1 MAIGNNASSFG
12 AQAEWIRPKLEMLT
26 LVSSVLYKRINVRTD
41 VKPVSTR
48 PARIPLQPLTQ
59 GGMKIGAFDG
69 QDLGLGSAPVETFG
83 SLSCVSLLQ
92 PSQYTFL
99 SEWAND
105 ENVKSIQ
112 NFVTLTHEQAPKVFA
127 GFIDSLLALST
138 GANDLDAVVSTTT
151 NGVIVSNANGFQDQQ
166 PIDFWTALGG
176 TLLGSSIIQ
185 SVDIANNTIWL
196 TAAVP
201 AGVTT
206 GTLILAYG
214 SSGQAN
220 SGIMGLPA
228 YNVAGNLGNFMGIQ
242 RSTFPGKFSTPNINQ
257 GGKAMTPASVRALFA
272 QIILALGEERAN
284 SSDLVCHGN
293 VEAQAAWEN
302 IALNVQQIIMNQ
314 IKGDE
319 ITDMLTKR
327 APTIIAGREFL
338 VNVRAKPGRIDFLPL
353 KEWWRIETRKEDYIE
368 VEGQTAFP
376 AYGAS
381 GGIAS
386 SVLFYLAAVLQFG
399 TGQPRLNAYYSN
411 FAIPSGYFG
420 HV

>member
-1 MAIGNNASSFG
+1 M
-12 AQAEWIRPKLEMLT
+12 T
-26 LVSSVLYKRINVRTD
+26 SSVLYKRINVRTD

-59 GGMKIGAFDG
+59 GGMKVGAFDG

-99 SEWAND
+99 ADWAND

-127 GFIDSLLALST
+127 GFIDSLLALSDGSNT
-138 GANDLDAVVSTTT
+138 LDTVVSTTT
-151 NGVIVSNANGFQDQQ
+151 NGLVVSNANAFQDQQ
-166 PIDFWTALGG
+166 PIDLWTALGG

-201 AGVTT
+201 AGVTA
-206 GTLILAYG
+206 GTLVLASG

-220 SGIMGLPA
+220 SGIFGLPY

-242 RSTFPGKFSTPNINQ
+242 RSTFPGKFSTPNRNQ
-257 GGKAMTPASVRALFA
+257 GGKAMTPASVRVLFN

-284 SSDLVCHGN
+284 SAELVCHGN

-338 VNVRAKPGRIDFLPL
+338 VNPRAKPGRIDFLPL
-353 KEWWRIETRKEDYIE
+353 SEWWRIQTRKEDLIE

-386 SVLFYLAAVLQFG
+386 SVLFYLAVVLQFG
-399 TGQPRLNAYYSN
+399 TSQPRLNAFYNNY
-411 FAIPSGYFG
+411 AIPSGYFG
-420 HV
+420 VA

>member
-12 AQAEWIRPKLEMLT
+12 AQAEYIRPKLEMLT

-48 PARIPLQPLTQ
+48 PARIPLQPLSQ

-127 GFIDSLLALST
+127 GFIDSLLALSDGSNT
-138 GANDLDAVVSTTT
+138 LDAVVSTTT
-151 NGVIVSNANGFQDQQ
+151 NGLVVSNANAFQDQQ
-166 PIDFWTALGG
+166 PIDVWSALGG
-176 TLLGSSIIQ
+176 TLRGGATIQ
-185 SVDIANNTIWL
+185 SVDIQNNTIWL
-196 TAAVP
+196 TAAIP
-201 AGVTT
+201 AGTIA
-206 GTLILAYG
+206 GDLILASG

-220 SGIMGLPA
+220 SGIFGLPY
-228 YNVAGNLGNFMGIQ
+228 YNVAGNTGNFMGIQ
-242 RSTFPGKFSTPNINQ
+242 RSTFPGKFSTPNVNR
-257 GGKAMTPASVRALFA
+257 GGGAMTPATVRALFA

-284 SSDLVCHGN
+284 SAELVAHGN

-302 IALNVQQIIMNQ
+302 VSLNVQSIIANQ
-314 IKGDE
+314 SPSV
-319 ITDMLTKR
+319 DMLKKK
-327 APTIIAGREFL
+327 APTVIAGREFL
-338 VNVRAKPGRIDFLPL
+338 VNPRAKPGRVDFLPL

-386 SVLFYLAAVLQFG
+386 SVLFYLATVLQFG
-399 TGQPRLNAYYSN
+399 TSQPRLNAFYNN
-411 FAIPSGYFG
+411 FAIPTGYFG
-420 HV
+420 N